1 MVSRLNTLNKQFTPN
16 SNFNGGQCG
25 PKRDDDIVII
35 GMSRTAMTR
44 AKRGPQVST
53 GVEAMLKPC
62 LKAVH
67 EQSGIDKA
75 LVEDICIGNVMLPG
89 SAATNWRMS
98 MFIADYPET
107 TSVMAINR
115 LCSSGLQAVATIANS
130 IRAGQIDIGIGG
142 GVENMS

>member
-1 MVSRLNTLNKQFTPN
+1 
-16 SNFNGGQCG
+16 
-25 PKRDDDIVII
+25 
-35 GMSRTAMTR
+35 
-44 AKRGPQVST
+44 
-53 GVEAMLKPC
+53 MLKPC

-67 EQSGIDKA
+67 EQSGIDKS
-75 LVEDICIGNVMLPG
+75 LVEDIVIGNVMLPG

-115 LCSSGLQAVATIANS
+115 LCSSGLQAVASVANS

-142 GVENMS
+142 GAESMSQGNMHATVDPNTLSEDVFNHESAQKCLVPMGITSENVAAKYNVTREMQD